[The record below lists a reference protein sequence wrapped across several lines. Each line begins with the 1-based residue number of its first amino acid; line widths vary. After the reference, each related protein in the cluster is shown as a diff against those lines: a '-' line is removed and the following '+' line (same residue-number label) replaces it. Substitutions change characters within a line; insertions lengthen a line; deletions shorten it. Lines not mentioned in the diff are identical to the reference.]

1 MKLATIHD
9 GSRDGQLAVV
19 ARDLKSAHMA
29 DAIAPTLQAALDD
42 WTFIAPQL
50 DSLYAQLNRGE
61 ARRAFEFEPQR
72 CMAPLPRASQWAE
85 GAAWLHHL
93 ELLRRAQPAPSSTPS
108 TPSSA
113 RFLDALREEP
123 LLAQGAGDAF
133 LGPHDDILLA
143 HEEWGIDFGAGIAA
157 IVDDVPM
164 GATPDEAHG
173 RIRLLMLVNSVSL
186 RQLMPAELTRGFGF
200 LQSKPA
206 TGCSPVA
213 VTPDELGEAWR
224 GGKVHLPLRA
234 TWNGHLA
241 GQPDA
246 GADMDFNFPQL
257 IAHLC
262 KSRRAGA
269 GSIVGAGTVSN
280 RDTTKGKAPPGHA
293 CIAERRALETL
304 ADGAP
309 ATPYMR
315 FGDSIRIE
323 MLDEAGKPVFGAI
336 EQTVRKA

>member
-19 ARDLKSAHMA
+19 SRDLKTAHMA

-42 WTFIAPQL
+42 WAFIAPQL
-50 DSLYAQLNRGE
+50 DNLYAQLNHGE

-72 CMAPLPRASQWAE
+72 CMAPLPRAYQWAE
-85 GAAWLHHL
+85 GAAYPHHL
-93 ELLRRAQPAPSSTPS
+93 ELLRRADGAELPDS
-108 TPSSA
+108 
-113 RFLDALREEP
+113 LREEP
-123 LLAQGAGDAF
+123 LMAWGGGDDF
-133 LGPHDDILLA
+133 LGPHEDILLA
-143 HEEWGIDFGAGIAA
+143 HEEWGIDFGAGLAA

-173 RIRLLMLVNSVSL
+173 RVRLLMLANGIAL
-186 RQLMPAELTRGFGF
+186 RNLMPAELAKGGGA
-200 LQSKPA
+200 LQSRPA
-206 TGCSPVA
+206 TGFSPVA

-234 TWNGHLA
+234 ARNGHLV

-246 GADMDFNFPQL
+246 GADMAFNFPQL

-269 GSIVGAGTVSN
+269 GSIVGTGPVSN
-280 RDTTKGKAPPGHA
+280 RDTAKGKAPPGYA
-293 CIAERRALETL
+293 CIAEQRSRETVL
-304 ADGAP
+304 DGAP
-309 ATPYMR
+309 ATPYLR
-315 FGDSIRIE
+315 FGDTVRIE
-323 MLDEAGKPVFGAI
+323 MLDDAGKSVFGAI
-336 EQTVRKA
+336 EQTLRKAP

>member
-19 ARDLKSAHMA
+19 SRDLKTAHMA

-42 WTFIAPQL
+42 WAFIAPQL
-50 DSLYAQLNRGE
+50 DSLYAQLNRGD
-61 ARRAFEFEPQR
+61 ARRAFEFAPQH
-72 CMAPLPRASQWAE
+72 CMAPLPRACQWVE
-85 GAAWLHHL
+85 GAAYLHHL
-93 ELLRRAQPAPSSTPS
+93 ELLQHVQHAAQSAQ
-108 TPSSA
+108 SSA
-113 RFLDALREEP
+113 QSLDDLREAP
-123 LLAQGAGDAF
+123 LLAQGASDAF

-157 IVDDVPM
+157 IVDDVTM

-173 RIRLLMLVNSVSL
+173 RIRLLMLANSVSL
-186 RQLMPAELTRGFGF
+186 RQLMPAELNKGFGF

-206 TGCSPVA
+206 TAFSPVA
-213 VTPDELGEAWR
+213 VTPDELGDAWR
-224 GGKVHLPLRA
+224 GGKIHLPLRA

-241 GQPDA
+241 GQPEA
-246 GADMDFNFPQL
+246 GVDMDVNFPQL

-262 KSRRAGA
+262 KRRRAGA
-269 GSIVGAGTVSN
+269 GSIVGSGTVSN
-280 RDTTKGKAPPGHA
+280 RDTRKSKAPPGYA
-293 CIAERRALETL
+293 CIAERRALETV

-315 FGDSIRIE
+315 FGDTIRIE
-323 MLDEAGKPVFGAI
+323 MLDEAGKTVFGAI
-336 EQTVRKA
+336 EQAVRKA

>member
-19 ARDLKSAHMA
+19 SRDLKTAHMA

-42 WTFIAPQL
+42 WAFIAPQL

-61 ARRAFEFEPQR
+61 ARRAFEFEPHR
-72 CMAPLPRASQWAE
+72 CMAPLPRACQWVE
-85 GAAWLHHL
+85 GAAYLHHL
-93 ELLRRAQPAPSSTPS
+93 ELLQHAQHAQLA
-108 TPSSA
+108 A
-113 RFLDALREEP
+113 RLPDSLREEP
-123 LLAQGAGDAF
+123 LLAQGASDAF

-157 IVDDVPM
+157 IVDDVAM

-173 RIRLLMLVNSVSL
+173 RIRLLMLSNSVSL
-186 RQLMPAELTRGFGF
+186 RQLMPSELNKGFGF

-206 TGCSPVA
+206 TAFSPVA

-224 GGKVHLPLRA
+224 GGKIHLPLRA

-246 GADMDFNFPQL
+246 GVDMDVNFAQL
-257 IAHLC
+257 IAQLC
-262 KSRRAGA
+262 RSRRAGA
-269 GSIVGAGTVSN
+269 GSIVGSGVVSN
-280 RDTTKGKAPPGHA
+280 RDTRKRKAPPGYA
-293 CIAERRALETL
+293 CIAERRALETV

-309 ATPYMR
+309 STPYMR
-315 FGDSIRIE
+315 FGDTIRIE
-323 MLDEAGKPVFGAI
+323 MLDEAGKQVFGAI